1 MKNPNKIYTLTIV
14 YNDKNEELEYIEE
27 TITIEGSEG
36 IEPKSM
42 LIDFSDEYWDEDSI
56 KLLKDSYFAL
66 DLHFEPVILL
76 ENI

>member
-1 MKNPNKIYTLTIV
+1 MKKPNKIYTLTIV

-56 KLLKDSYFAL
+56 KLLKDSYFIA
-66 DLHFEPVILL
+66 EA
-76 ENI
+76 